1 MYELLNNNMTLTDL
15 DIFPIPRENDTNLLT
30 SRLNKPLSTTLWNA
44 RRLLHYVEF
53 ISLAV
58 SVARSE
64 SADSCARSRDI
75 VNVER
80 GRIGLE
86 RIEIMRDTD
95 TINSTHLG
103 ITIHLS

>member
-1 MYELLNNNMTLTDL
+1 M
-15 DIFPIPRENDTNLLT
+15 
-30 SRLNKPLSTTLWNA
+30 
-44 RRLLHYVEF
+44 
-53 ISLAV
+53 
-58 SVARSE
+58 ARSE

-103 ITIHLS
+103 ITCVEIFGIVPT